1 MTEKPDLLQL
11 IRDAMKPT
19 KPSEPPNRGG
29 GEGIKRVQVTKTNN
43 EMKVTKTSKTQTQP
57 RLDEHGLLGDFSR
70 SNSNPISR
78 TVNTTAPVGL
88 LDTSGAGDE
97 SVLSVIRIA
106 IDKLAIPSKRQ
117 VKHMASPKMTN
128 PSRVFDQNKGCG
140 PGSSKSG
147 VIDAMKAI
155 AATETGCL
163 TREQMKGQPISLSQ
177 SQKNSNTTQG
187 NYNPM
192 IVR

>member
-11 IRDAMKPT
+11 IRDAMKV
-19 KPSEPPNRGG
+19 KPSGPP
-29 GEGIKRVQVTKTNN
+29 KQLSVKSKSVQRVH
-43 EMKVTKTSKTQTQP
+43 KTQTNKTQP

-140 PGSSKSG
+140 PGSSKSTI
-147 VIDAMKAI
+147 IDAMKAI
-155 AATETGCL
+155 ASKDTGCL
-163 TREQMKGQPISLSQ
+163 TREQMKGQDAKPISLSQ

-192 IVR
+192 IVK